1 MNTHTI
7 QWQAFKRAAAN
18 TRSVETWQASE
29 PLLRATRF
37 SSRLLLALAPAL
49 AIVVASAWAVGAGL
63 SSGILQALIWASGFV
78 FLALAMETRKP
89 DFSMLLITGLTLPAL
104 ALLSAWVAVEFALLA
119 AVLVAAWV
127 AGWILQ
133 KAWLVTHHA
142 SRVTHHEPPSQNRLQ
157 EPEERTQDQHQVLA
171 PGAHDFG
178 KTADRVVVEVKIGR
192 VGGLRL
198 LARNQL
204 KG

>member
-7 QWQAFKRAAAN
+7 QWQAFERAAAS
-18 TRSVETWQASE
+18 TPSVETWQASE

-37 SSRLLLALAPAL
+37 SNRLLLALAPAL
-49 AIVVASAWAVGAGL
+49 ALVVASAWAVGGGL

-89 DFSMLLITGLTLPAL
+89 DFSMLLITGLALPAL

-133 KAWLVTHHA
+133 KA
-142 SRVTHHEPPSQNRLQ
+142 
-157 EPEERTQDQHQVLA
+157 
-171 PGAHDFG
+171 
-178 KTADRVVVEVKIGR
+178 
-192 VGGLRL
+192 
-198 LARNQL
+198 
-204 KG
+204 